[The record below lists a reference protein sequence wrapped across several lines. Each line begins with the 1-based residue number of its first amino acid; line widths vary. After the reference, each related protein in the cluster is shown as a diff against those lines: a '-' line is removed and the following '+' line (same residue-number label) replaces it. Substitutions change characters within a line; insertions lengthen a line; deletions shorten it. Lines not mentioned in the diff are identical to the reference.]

1 MLTLHTIRTNPEA
14 VITALAKR
22 NINARPAI
30 ESLLALNE
38 QRRRIQ
44 TETETLQ
51 AEANRLA
58 KEIGGLMRD
67 GRTDEANS
75 VKARTTDIKSQI
87 QGFASELELLE
98 GQEREHL
105 LRLPNMPHDSV
116 PAGKSAEDNV
126 VVSEWSPEWSLAEH
140 AVPHWELT
148 ERYKLIDFERGVK
161 VSGAGFPFY
170 TGQGARLQRAM
181 IQFFLDRNTAAG
193 YLEVQ
198 PPHFVNAASGYGT
211 GQLPDKD
218 GQMYHVGEDQL
229 YAIPTAEVPVTN
241 MLRDE
246 IVPEADLPV
255 KLTAYS
261 PCFRREAGSY
271 GKDVRG
277 LNRLHQFDKVEIVC
291 VEHPEK
297 SYDRLVEMVAHV
309 AGLLQ
314 GLELPYRGLRLCGGD
329 RG

>member
-67 GRTDEANS
+67 GRADEAVT
-75 VKARTTDIKSQI
+75 VKARTTEIKSHI

-126 VVSEWSPEWSLAEH
+126 VVSEWNAYVNVFITVCRRTALLVRWPMTFMRSWRHLPTLVFPKATLFLLPTWFMP
-140 AVPHWELT
+140 VP
-148 ERYKLIDFERGVK
+148 I
-161 VSGAGFPFY
+161 
-170 TGQGARLQRAM
+170 
-181 IQFFLDRNTAAG
+181 
-193 YLEVQ
+193 
-198 PPHFVNAASGYGT
+198 
-211 GQLPDKD
+211 
-218 GQMYHVGEDQL
+218 
-229 YAIPTAEVPVTN
+229 
-241 MLRDE
+241 
-246 IVPEADLPV
+246 
-255 KLTAYS
+255 
-261 PCFRREAGSY
+261 
-271 GKDVRG
+271 
-277 LNRLHQFDKVEIVC
+277 
-291 VEHPEK
+291 
-297 SYDRLVEMVAHV
+297 
-309 AGLLQ
+309 
-314 GLELPYRGLRLCGGD
+314 
-329 RG
+329 